1 MIIVMEMTN
10 KTHYSFMISN
20 NLFSIDVYHSQ
31 AKLALSLLV
40 YYSFINLLCH
50 FLSLVS

>member
-10 KTHYSFMISN
+10 KTHYSFMIYN

-40 YYSFINLLCH
+40 YCIVLLIYFAISCH
-50 FLSLVS
+50 